1 MPGAGATQVT
11 MFDPCCLQ
19 VNGGS
24 LPAASE
30 LWFVSVSAAIS
41 ALGAAFFG
49 FALADMDGM
58 AALPLCELE
67 PLSPAQVP
75 RPATSRTSTASSA
88 SQRGWRYQ
96 RGPCGRSGGGW
107 A

>member
-1 MPGAGATQVT
+1 MPGAGEMQVT

-19 VNGGS
+19 VDCGS

-30 LWFVSVSAAIS
+30 LWSVTVSALIS

-49 FALADMDGM
+49 FSLADMDGI

-67 PLSPAQVP
+67 PLTPGPDPQ
-75 RPATSRTSTASSA
+75 PATARISTASSA

-96 RGPCGRSGGGW
+96 PET
-107 A
+107 